1 VSPELYTR
9 DAVVAGPPGLCPG
22 GERRL
27 LTQDLG
33 VPRVSKPIRPE
44 DMGRVFLGSLA
55 LCLALTPWTSPASA
69 EEAYPSAPGA
79 AGRAPIGVRM
89 AHTYDRGE
97 WMVSYRYERVRQK
110 GLRDGTRSVT
120 LGEVLGE
127 DDFDVAPSEMN
138 LQAHVLGAMY
148 APHDRVTV
156 AAVLP
161 FLVLDMDNVEQR
173 DGVGIRSYE
182 THSGGIGDLELV
194 GLVRF
199 IKNRNQSLHV
209 QLGLSIPTGS
219 ISVEDDVYG
228 EKTPL
233 PYPMQLGSGSVGLL
247 PGFTYLGYYEELSW
261 GCQLTGAIQMGR
273 NHKDYR
279 WRSRWTAAGWLA
291 HSWADWISTSLR
303 LSFDSWSDMEGEDTA
318 LQGLPSS
325 PPADP
330 DRQGGKRLSL
340 GPGVN
345 FALPGFGD
353 KRLAVEMLWP
363 IYQSLHGPQL
373 ETSWKLVVGIQLG
386 L

>member
-1 VSPELYTR
+1 M
-9 DAVVAGPPGLCPG
+9 D
-22 GERRL
+22 
-27 LTQDLG
+27 
-33 VPRVSKPIRPE
+33 
-44 DMGRVFLGSLA
+44 
-55 LCLALTPWTSPASA
+55 
-69 EEAYPSAPGA
+69 
-79 AGRAPIGVRM
+79 
-89 AHTYDRGE
+89 
-97 WMVSYRYERVRQK
+97 
-110 GLRDGTRSVT
+110 
-120 LGEVLGE
+120 
-127 DDFDVAPSEMN
+127 
-138 LQAHVLGAMY
+138 LQAHIFGAMY

-161 FLVLDMDNVEQR
+161 FLVLDMENVELL
-173 DGVGIRSYE
+173 DGGGTRSNE
-182 THSGGIGDLELV
+182 THSGGIGDLELL

-199 IKNRNQSLHV
+199 IRNDDQTLHV

-228 EKTPL
+228 DKTPL

-279 WRSRWTAAGWLA
+279 WGTRWQVTGWLA
-291 HSWADWISTSLR
+291 HSWADWTSTSLR
-303 LSFDSWSDMEGEDTA
+303 LSFDSWGDVKGEDTA
-318 LQGLPSS
+318 LRGPPSS
-325 PPADP
+325 PAADP
-330 DRQGGKRLSL
+330 ERLGGKRLAL

-345 FALPGFGD
+345 FELPGFGD

-373 ETSWKLVVGIQLG
+373 KTTWTLVVGVQLG

>member
-1 VSPELYTR
+1 VLKSIHL
-9 DAVVAGPPGLCPG
+9 
-22 GERRL
+22 
-27 LTQDLG
+27 
-33 VPRVSKPIRPE
+33 E
-44 DMGRVFLGSLA
+44 DIARVFLGSLV
-55 LCLALTPWTSPASA
+55 LCLALTPWTSSASA
-69 EEAYPSAPGA
+69 EDAYPSAPGA

-97 WMVSYRYERVRQK
+97 WMVSYHYERVRQK
-110 GLRDGTRSVT
+110 GLRDGTQPVT
-120 LGEVLGE
+120 LREVLE
-127 DDFDVAPSEMN
+127 DDDFDVAPSEMN

-161 FLVLDMDNVEQR
+161 FLVLDMEKVEQL
-173 DGVGIRSYE
+173 DGGGIRSYE
-182 THSGGIGDLELV
+182 THSGGIGDLELL

-199 IKNRNQSLHV
+199 IRNDNQTLHL

-219 ISVEDDVYG
+219 ISLEDDVYG
-228 EKTPL
+228 EATPL
-233 PYPMQLGSGSVGLL
+233 PYPMQLGSGSVGFL
-247 PGFTYLGYYEELSW
+247 PGFTYLGYYEDLSW
-261 GCQLTGAIQMGR
+261 GCQMTAAVQMGR

-279 WRSRWTAAGWLA
+279 WRSRWHVAGWLA

-303 LSFDSWSDMEGEDTA
+303 LSFDSWGDVKGEDTA

-325 PPADP
+325 PAADP
-330 DRQGGKRLSL
+330 DRQGGKLLAL

-345 FALPGFGD
+345 FELPGFGD

-373 ETSWKLVVGIQLG
+373 ETKWRLVVGIQLG